1 MLTNETSIQEM
12 STDDFR
18 QRLIERVKRQAT
30 DTDESTIRVQEIIK
44 SIERLPDSR
53 IKDLQE
59 QEVLSMTNTR
69 MQSNTGGLLGDLD
82 KDGKLSGYEANRQKA
97 IEDNMRDKK
106 QEGGSMLVPPEM
118 DTTPI
123 DTYPN
128 VPPEEMAEVEASQ
141 EPDEVMEDNYEE
153 FVLGEAI
160 SPEDNTYLM
169 TALNSDPKLQEI
181 FSKIMDT
188 AFEFSGAGKVEGPGT
203 GVSDSIPAR
212 LSDGEFVITKKATD
226 QIGADNLQTMMDNA
240 ERAYDGGLQGYELGG
255 LLEKRSEETLDG
267 PQTEKLVRQKMINA
281 DRMPSIRR

>member
-106 QEGGSMLVPPEM
+106 QEGGSQIQNCKKFLVKLWTLLLSFQGQVKLK
-118 DTTPI
+118 D
-123 DTYPN
+123 
-128 VPPEEMAEVEASQ
+128 Q
-141 EPDEVMEDNYEE
+141 EQEYQTLFLPDY
-153 FVLGEAI
+153 
-160 SPEDNTYLM
+160 
-169 TALNSDPKLQEI
+169 
-181 FSKIMDT
+181 
-188 AFEFSGAGKVEGPGT
+188 
-203 GVSDSIPAR
+203 
-212 LSDGEFVITKKATD
+212 
-226 QIGADNLQTMMDNA
+226 
-240 ERAYDGGLQGYELGG
+240 
-255 LLEKRSEETLDG
+255 
-267 PQTEKLVRQKMINA
+267 QTENL
-281 DRMPSIRR
+281 